1 MKRKLSSIHTEVLP
15 LWTARPAFSLQTC
28 LNVPWA
34 LKSAGSCAAASLSM
48 ELWVS
53 GKSGIAL
60 WVWVFVML
68 HWGLCFGEVGA
79 LQPSKVKP
87 PLMHWHTGQSQSQIY
102 LNKITKTNNNNKT
115 THTHTGEKHKQK
127 NPSLFPPTHPCKL
140 ARLWT
145 LLSQLFLQ
153 FS

>member
-1 MKRKLSSIHTEVLP
+1 VVVVPRSVKRKLSSIHTEVLP
-15 LWTARPAFSLQTC
+15 LWSARPAFSLQTC

-34 LKSAGSCAAASLSM
+34 LKSAGSWAAARLSM

-102 LNKITKTNNNNKT
+102 LNKIRKTKTNNNNNKT
-115 THTHTGEKHKQK
+115 THTHTHPQARNINKKI
-127 NPSLFPPTHPCKL
+127 PVSSLHPIL
-140 ARLWT
+140 VN
-145 LLSQLFLQ
+145 
-153 FS
+153 